1 MRQSWTGM
9 MAIAAAAVVTGCAS
23 PTALDRVV
31 LSYDTSTG
39 DAVAKQLLVNI
50 ARARRNEPMH
60 FTTVSSIAATYR
72 FTLSGGFGPA
82 QAGPRGG
89 TLAPVFGAATEENPT
104 ISIAPMQGDDY
115 TQRLLTPFSEQKLT
129 LLLRQGYDVDSL
141 LRLLGAELRLDIDIA
156 AASSADHRY
165 RAYQNRPSDRD
176 GYSTY
181 RRVMSQL
188 STIQDRH
195 ALNVEPLYFQRLWT
209 VAADG
214 VTPESFGN
222 IYKDYTLDFDPVRKV
237 WRVSKRVVGRVMITN
252 YDPAV
257 LSNDERMRLHAE
269 AEEAPV
275 NEILIDVRPGYV
287 GGEIP
292 MHGRLQLRSFH
303 EVLNFIGRGV
313 DEEREFDVAPDPR
326 TPPMTENPVSALA
339 IVESSASPPDADF
352 VASWRGL
359 NYSVAPD
366 DGYAWNRKAFTL
378 LYQLFQMSMSTSP
391 VAGPAITIAK

>member
-1 MRQSWTGM
+1 MRNAGSRLRTF
-9 MAIAAAAVVTGCAS
+9 AVVGAMALAGGCAS

-31 LSYDTSTG
+31 LSYDTSNG

-60 FTTVSSIAATYR
+60 FTTVSSIAATFK
-72 FTLSGGFGPA
+72 FTLNGGFAGA
-82 QAGPRGG
+82 QAGSRGG
-89 TLAPVFGAATEENPT
+89 TVAPVFGASTEENPT

-115 TQRLLTPFSEQKLT
+115 TQRLLTPFVEQRLA

-141 LRLLGAELRLDIDIA
+141 LRLLGAELRLDVD
-156 AASSADHRY
+156 DGHRY
-165 RAYQNRPSDRD
+165 VACQNRPSDRD
-176 GYSTY
+176 GYTTY
-181 RRVMSQL
+181 RRVMAQL

-195 ALNVEPLYFQRLWT
+195 ALYVEPLYFQRSWT
-209 VAADG
+209 VSADS
-214 VTPESFGN
+214 VTPETFGT
-222 IYKDYTLDFDPVRKV
+222 IYRDYTLDFDTSAKL
-237 WRVSKRVVGRVMITN
+237 WRVSKRVVGRVIVTN

-269 AEEAPV
+269 AEEAPF
-275 NEILIDVRPGYV
+275 NEILIDVRADYV

-292 MHGRLQLRSFH
+292 IHGRLALRSFH
-303 EVLNFIGRGV
+303 EVLNFIGRGIG
-313 DEEREFDVAPDPR
+313 EEPEFDVAPDPR
-326 TPPMTENPVSALA
+326 TPRLTENPVSTLA
-339 IVESSASPPDADF
+339 ILESTASPRDADF

-378 LYQLFQMSMSTSP
+378 LYQLFQMSMSTSQP
-391 VAGPAITIAK
+391 AGPAITIAK

>member
-1 MRQSWTGM
+1 MTL
-9 MAIAAAAVVTGCAS
+9 VVGGCVS
-23 PTALDRVV
+23 PAALDRVV
-31 LSYDTSTG
+31 LSYDSSTG

-72 FTLSGGFGPA
+72 FTVNGGFGPA

-89 TLAPVFGAATEENPT
+89 TLAPVFGAASEENPT
-104 ISIAPMQGDDY
+104 ISIAPMQGEDY
-115 TQRLLTPFSEQKLT
+115 TQRLLTPFAEQKLT

-141 LRLLGAELRLDIDIA
+141 LRLIGSELRLDFDA
-156 AASSADHRY
+156 THRY
-165 RAYQNRPSDRD
+165 GAYQNRPSDPV
-176 GYSTY
+176 GYTIY
-181 RRVMSQL
+181 RRVMAQL

-195 ALNVEPLYFQRLWT
+195 ALNVEPLYFQRTWT
-209 VAADG
+209 VPADG
-214 VTPESFGN
+214 VTPETFGT
-222 IYKDYTLDFDPVRKV
+222 IYKDYTLDFDAAAKV
-237 WRVSKRVVGRVMITN
+237 WHVSKRVVGRVMITN
-252 YDPAV
+252 YDPA
-257 LSNDERMRLHAE
+257 LLANEERMRLHAE

-275 NEILIDVRPGYV
+275 NEILIDIRPGFA

-313 DEEREFDVAPDPR
+313 DEEREFDVPPDPR
-326 TPPMTENPVSALA
+326 TPPITENPVSALA
-339 IVESSASPPDADF
+339 IVESSAAPAGADF
-352 VASWRGL
+352 VATWRGL

-378 LYQLFQMSMSTSP
+378 LYQLFQMSMSTAQST
-391 VAGPAITIAK
+391 GPAITIAK

>member
-1 MRQSWTGM
+1 M
-9 MAIAAAAVVTGCAS
+9 
-23 PTALDRVV
+23 V

-50 ARARRNEPMH
+50 ARAHRNEPMH

-72 FTLSGGFGPA
+72 FTLNGGFGPA

-141 LRLLGAELRLDIDIA
+141 LRLLGAELRLDAGFDGRGPHGFV
-156 AASSADHRY
+156 DY
-165 RAYQNRPSDRD
+165 RNRPSDCD
-176 GYSTY
+176 GYVMY

-195 ALNVEPLYFQRLWT
+195 ALNVEPLYFQRQWT
-209 VAADG
+209 VSADS
-214 VTPESFGN
+214 VTPESFGT
-222 IYKDYTLDFDPVRKV
+222 IYKDYTLAFDPKGRV
-237 WRVSKRVVGRVMITN
+237 WQVSKRVVGRVMITN

-257 LSNDERMRLHAE
+257 LSDDERMRLHAE

-275 NEILIDVRPGYV
+275 NEILIDVRPGFV

-303 EVLNFIGRGV
+303 EVLNFIGRGLG
-313 DEEREFDVAPDPR
+313 EEREFDVAPDPR
-326 TPPMTENPVSALA
+326 TPPVTENPVSALA
-339 IVESSASPPDADF
+339 IVESSSAPADADF
-352 VASWRGL
+352 VARWRGL
-359 NYSVAPD
+359 DYAVAPD
-366 DGYAWNRKAFTL
+366 DGYAWNRKAFAL
-378 LYQLFQMSMSTSP
+378 LYQLFQMSMSTAP